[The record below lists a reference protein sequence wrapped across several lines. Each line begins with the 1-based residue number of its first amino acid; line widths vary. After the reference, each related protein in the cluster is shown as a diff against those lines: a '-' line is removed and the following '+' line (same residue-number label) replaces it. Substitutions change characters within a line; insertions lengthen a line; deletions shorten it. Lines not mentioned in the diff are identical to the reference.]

1 MTSIATMKIFNAV
14 NEAIVTAT
22 RLAKRDLLSAIA
34 SDYALNLDDLM
45 AKYCPEESIL
55 GVPEQASSVGSV
67 VAPPKALPK
76 APKAPKAPKEADAD
90 AEGRVPCSATN
101 KKNKPCKRYAQ
112 HGCTLCKLHIRFF
125 AEGGAVVVEEKTKKR
140 AAELESE
147 VEAAEP
153 KPKSKKS
160 KKKTPKTKVENDPGI
175 QAAFDE
181 IFEEAL
187 QPEDDDE
194 RTVTDPEPEDL
205 PEDLPEPEEDLPEPA
220 QPESDFDL
228 EAMLMKELA
237 FSAAGP
243 VDILADMPEPEELA
257 RAARRTPVPA
267 PVPVPEPETMSLE
280 TLMREELNEEDAD
293 LLAELTKAYPISY
306 DVEEI

>member
-1 MTSIATMKIFNAV
+1 MKIFNAV
-14 NEAIVTAT
+14 NEAITTAT

-55 GVPEQASSVGSV
+55 GVPDSHASSVASV
-67 VAPPKALPK
+67 VAPAAPKALPK
-76 APKAPKAPKEADAD
+76 PPAAPKEPKAPAKEPKEP
-90 AEGRVPCSATN
+90 EERVPCSATN

-112 HGCTLCKLHIRFF
+112 HGCTLCKLHVRFF
-125 AEGGAVVVEEKTKKR
+125 AEGGAVGVEEKTKKR
-140 AAELESE
+140 GAELEPE
-147 VEAAEP
+147 VEAAATEP
-153 KPKSKKS
+153 QPKKKP

-187 QPEDDDE
+187 QPEEVEDDE

-257 RAARRTPVPA
+257 KAARRTPAPA
-267 PVPVPEPETMSLE
+267 PVPETMSLE